1 MVEIISI
8 SAIAISVI
16 TAIATALKDVNLKHC
31 NCFCIDSDCRNED
44 KNLDKQMKELNIK
57 IDKNKKKLEHLNSR
71 KRLSSIPETPTES
84 INSLELITEI

>member
-57 IDKNKKKLEHLNSR
+57 IDKNKKKLEHLNSI

>member
-71 KRLSSIPETPTES
+71 KRLSGIPETPTES